1 MLSALKE
8 GAESRRWKKAES
20 TDEKFNVYRIKN
32 WNIHNNYRSGVSKK
46 TLFKCSDLLSQN
58 RNICSKNEKK
68 TNIIMLRAA
77 LLYHEFAQVHNSMV
91 PPIRH
96 LFLR

>member
-32 WNIHNNYRSGVSKK
+32 WNIHNNYKSGVSKK

-58 RNICSKNEKK
+58 RNIRSKNEKK
-68 TNIIMLRAA
+68 TYYNATSSITLSRVRTSAQ
-77 LLYHEFAQVHNSMV
+77 LYG
-91 PPIRH
+91 PPY
-96 LFLR
+96 